1 MTNAGRRRNMKDW
14 RQSLRKYDTISL
26 NDIKYVYEVVGLLH
40 GNQTWNIHN
49 SIYSTAVFY
58 SGRRREDS
66 IIMDLE

>member
-1 MTNAGRRRNMKDW
+1 MTNSGRRNMKGW
-14 RQSLRKYDTISL
+14 RQILRKYDTISL
-26 NDIKYVYEVVGLLH
+26 DDIKYEAVGLLY

-49 SIYSTAVFY
+49 SNYSTAMFD